1 LKARVCLS
9 KRKHV
14 PVLKLGTRNYPI
26 WQYRR
31 VRNIEKT
38 GLELDDWAQDI
49 ILELP
54 EFEKYYLP
62 PFPLK
67 GKTVLDIGACCGE
80 TAWFYL
86 KHGAQKVVCIEADT
100 ARVKIMEANKK
111 NLNLNIEIV
120 ADQFHPEH
128 LSLEHDFIKC
138 DIEGFEVLM
147 LPYAKTLKPCILEA
161 HTWLIKEQFEK
172 EGFHVIY
179 MPQKYGIIFLMA
191 NYS

>member
-1 LKARVCLS
+1 LS

-14 PVLKLGTRNYPI
+14 PVLKLGTRTYPI

-31 VRNIEKT
+31 VKNIEKT

-62 PFPLK
+62 PFPLV

-80 TAWFYL
+80 TAWFYV
-86 KHGAQKVVCIEADT
+86 KHGAKKVICVEADP
-100 ARVKIMEANKK
+100 ARIKMIEANKK

-120 ADQFHPEH
+120 ADKFRPEH
-128 LSLEHDFIKC
+128 LNLEHDFIKC

-161 HTWLIKEQFEK
+161 HTVKIKEQFEK
-172 EGFHVIY
+172 EGFHVVY
-179 MPQKYGIIFLMA
+179 VPQEYGIIFLMA
-191 NYS
+191 NYV